1 MDPTHNKDNP
11 VSELGVLQT
20 RKTPQNVS
28 QCELEN
34 SLTNLVDR
42 TKCKRRD
49 LTGIIK
55 GIVGIFGKYGTKGFG
70 TFQDELEG
78 NGETTGHPPL
88 LPPTGRANVVDGRLG
103 QRDRNNLNWIHLGSY
118 HIWYSLLTIIVH
130 NRRRWPV
137 WILDTNS
144 PFCYRHSGRS
154 SSSSLESCPART
166 LESESNIDKRLTI
179 IGIWEIGSNYDLFF
193 CNCRLIR
200 KLHSPGAHIPR

>member
-20 RKTPQNVS
+20 RKTPQNGS

-55 GIVGIFGKYGTKGFG
+55 GIVGIFGKYGTKGFR

-78 NGETTGHPPL
+78 NWERPPL
-88 LPPTGRANVVDGRLG
+88 LPRQEEQTWWMADWDRGTG
-103 QRDRNNLNWIHLGSY
+103 
-118 HIWYSLLTIIVH
+118 T
-130 NRRRWPV
+130 
-137 WILDTNS
+137 T
-144 PFCYRHSGRS
+144 
-154 SSSSLESCPART
+154 
-166 LESESNIDKRLTI
+166 
-179 IGIWEIGSNYDLFF
+179 
-193 CNCRLIR
+193 
-200 KLHSPGAHIPR
+200 